1 MCYMIPHVD
10 PLSVNVF
17 IWVLR
22 MLLGRVSYFS
32 DLKNKTTLHN
42 IQYIM
47 YSTVL
52 YCTVAYRVQ
61 REKYN
66 V

>member
-1 MCYMIPHVD
+1 MIPHVD

-32 DLKNKTTLHN
+32 DFKIKPLC
-42 IQYIM
+42 II
-47 YSTVL
+47 YSKCKRTVL
-52 YCTVAYRVQ
+52 
-61 REKYN
+61 N
-66 V
+66 L

>member
-52 YCTVAYRVQ
+52 YCTVL
-61 REKYN
+61 
-66 V
+66 

>member
-32 DLKNKTTLHN
+32 DLKIKPSC
-42 IQYIM
+42 II
-47 YSTVL
+47 YSKCRK
-52 YCTVAYRVQ
+52 YCMIPVAYRVQ
-61 REKYN
+61 RKEYN